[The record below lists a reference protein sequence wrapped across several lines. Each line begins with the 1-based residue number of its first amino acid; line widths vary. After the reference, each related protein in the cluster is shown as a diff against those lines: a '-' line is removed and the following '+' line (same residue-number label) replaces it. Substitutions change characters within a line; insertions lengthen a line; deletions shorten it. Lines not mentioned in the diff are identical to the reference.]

1 VQDLLNLSPSGFWSI
16 VRDDNFIKPTSGVC
30 KGYAQAN
37 LVILPEKYALDF
49 LTFCVR
55 NPKPCPVIDILDK
68 GSPTPPSSPGADI
81 RTDIPMYRLYEKG
94 VVTRELNNILD
105 LWREDFVTFLLGCS
119 FSFEWALLNAGLPI
133 RHIDQSCNVPMY
145 KTNIKCKEAG
155 IFKGNNVVSMRPFK
169 GSLIPKV
176 IEITSRMPSV
186 HGAPIHVGDPK
197 AIGINDINTPDF
209 GDAVRIE
216 DGEIPVFWAC
226 GVTPQLVALE
236 SKPDFMITHSPGYM
250 FVTGIKNEDLNQ

>member
-1 VQDLLNLSPSGFWSI
+1 LLDYLNLTPKEFWQE
-16 VRDDNFIKPTSGVC
+16 VRQNKFLKPTSGVC
-30 KGYAQAN
+30 QGYAQGN

-49 LTFCVR
+49 LIFCIR
-55 NPKPCPVIDILDK
+55 NPKPCPVLDIIEK
-68 GSPTPPSSPGADI
+68 GSYNPPLSTEADI
-81 RTDIPMYRLYEKG
+81 RTDIPKYRLYKNG
-94 VVTRELNNILD
+94 VLVDEPLNINH

-119 FSFEWALLNAGLPI
+119 FSFEWALIKAGIPI
-133 RHIDQSCNVPMY
+133 RHIEQCCNVPMY

-176 IEITSRMPSV
+176 VEITSKLPAV
-186 HGAPIHVGDPK
+186 HGAPIHIGDPK
-197 AIGINDINTPDF
+197 DIGIEDILKPDF
-209 GDAVRIE
+209 GDPVTIK

-236 SKPDFMITHSPGYM
+236 SKPDLMITHAPGYM
-250 FVTGIKNEDLNQ
+250 FITDIKNEQLFI